1 MQFCE
6 LGYLYY
12 AQFHVLASTL
22 LLITVLS
29 AFIAT
34 YALYQKRCELFQAV
48 RQQRL
53 IPLVQRGRVRYMILV
68 PIIKALAF

>member
-1 MQFCE
+1 MQFYE

-12 AQFHVLASTL
+12 AQFYALASAL
-22 LLITVLS
+22 LLITVFS

-53 IPLVQRGRVRYMILV
+53 IPLVQCGRVRYCDAY
-68 PIIKALAF
+68 PHHTST

>member
-1 MQFCE
+1 MQFYE

-12 AQFHVLASTL
+12 AHFHVLASTL

-34 YALYQKRCELFQAV
+34 YALYKKRCELFHAV
-48 RQQRL
+48 RQQGL
-53 IPLVQRGRVRYMILV
+53 IPLVHRGCVR
-68 PIIKALAF
+68 